1 MLVCH
6 ESLLSPGVNVN
17 QVSIWSSLNIFVHL
31 WVLPVSNLLNLYV
44 NLFAIFFH
52 SPLIYAQSL
61 GNSLLNHSLHCP
73 TLISLSHSLSC
84 KIPPLDC
91 HYQHTESC
99 IPCLHIIYGCL
110 CIVFYISWYFVPK
123 LSLLY
128 CRQFLLFM
136 QVSSCRI
143 HYNCY
148 PSRVYSFF
156 VSIRVSSLSPF
167 AC

>member
-1 MLVCH
+1 M
-6 ESLLSPGVNVN
+6 
-17 QVSIWSSLNIFVHL
+17 SILSSLNIFVYL

-44 NLFAIFFH
+44 NLFANFSH

-61 GNSLLNHSLHCP
+61 CNSLLNHSLHCP
-73 TLISLSHSLSC
+73 TLISLLHTLSC
-84 KIPPLDC
+84 KIPPLRC

-99 IPCLHIIYGCL
+99 IPCLHIIYCCL
-110 CIVFYISWYFVPK
+110 YIVLFYLSWYFVPK

-128 CRQFLLFM
+128 CCQFLLFM

-143 HYNCY
+143 HYYCY

-167 AC
+167 AS